1 MTGLRLPPAGQ
12 PDAAEPGELA
22 GQPDTAE
29 PGELAGQPDTAEPAE
44 LAGQP
49 DVAGAAEAAGAAGLP
64 GLAVGR
70 PDAGARLGALGWLRW
85 AWRQLTSMRTA
96 LILLFL
102 LAVGSVPG
110 SLLPQ
115 EGINPAGVSQYYTV
129 HPSLAPILAS
139 LSLFNV
145 FGAPWYAAIYLLLF
159 LSLAGC
165 VLPRTF
171 RLVGSA
177 RQPPPRA
184 PRNLARLPLSASC
197 RTALGPAAALES
209 AAELLSGKRF
219 RMRGGDGWLAA
230 EKGYLREV
238 GNLLFH
244 IALLGVLVSIGLGG
258 LFGYKADRLLVVGSE
273 FPNTVTALDE
283 FHPGRLVS
291 PSDLQPFSLTLDR
304 FSASYV
310 TSGILAGQPSSFD
323 ADISYRSLPGAAV
336 RRYVLSVNHPLVV
349 DGVRVFL
356 IGHGYAPEFRVT
368 DGAGQVVFDGA
379 VPFIPVQTAGLTSEG
394 AIKVPDADPQQ
405 LGFVGVF
412 LPTAVDVDGRLESA
426 FPAALHPMV
435 SLVSYAGNLGMNS
448 GPPQS
453 VYSLD
458 TARLHRL
465 PIAPRP
471 LAVGQSMKL
480 PDRLGT
486 LTYTGYRQWISLA
499 ITYDPG
505 QPYALWSGIAVLAGL
520 ILSFLVRRR
529 RVFVR
534 ARAAGDGGTVVDLG
548 GLARSDAAGG
558 FEEEFAGLADEIRA
572 RLSALVA
579 DPPAATSHD
588 CGPGRENNGP
598 VPAKEDHGPVPAKED
613 HGPVPV
619 KEDHGPALVKEDHD
633 PALGKAEGE

>member
-1 MTGLRLPPAGQ
+1 VTGLRLPTGSQRGDQQAAAPAQG
-12 PDAAEPGELA
+12 AAGGPA
-22 GQPDTAE
+22 AQQPDTA
-29 PGELAGQPDTAEPAE
+29 
-44 LAGQP
+44 
-49 DVAGAAEAAGAAGLP
+49 V
-64 GLAVGR
+64 
-70 PDAGARLGALGWLRW
+70 RLGVLGWVRW

-96 LILLFL
+96 LVLLFL
-102 LAVGSVPG
+102 LAVASVPG

-115 EGINPAGVSQYYTV
+115 EGINPAGVSQYYSA
-129 HPSLAPILAS
+129 HPLLAPILAR

-145 FGAPWYAAIYLLLF
+145 FGAPWFAAIYLLLF

-184 PRNLARLPLSASC
+184 PRNVARLPLHASW
-197 RTALGPAAALES
+197 RTALEPEAALAS
-209 AAELLSGKRF
+209 AATILSGKRF
-219 RMRGGDGWLAA
+219 RVRSGDGWVAA

-244 IALLGVLVSIGLGG
+244 LALLGVLVSVALGG
-258 LFGYKADRLLVVGSE
+258 LFGYKADRLLVVGSA

-283 FHPGRLVS
+283 FHPGRFVS
-291 PSDLQPFSLTLDR
+291 PGDLQPFSVTLDR
-304 FSASYV
+304 FRASYV
-310 TSGILAGQPSSFD
+310 TSGVLTGQPAAFD
-323 ADISYRSLPGAAV
+323 AYIRYSARPGAAV
-336 RRYVLSVNHPLVV
+336 RPYTLSVNHPLVV

-368 DGAGQVVFDGA
+368 DGAGRVVFSGA

-412 LPTAVDVDGRLESA
+412 LPTAVDVGGRLDSA
-426 FPAALHPMV
+426 FPAPLHPMV

-453 VYSLD
+453 VYTLD
-458 TARLHRL
+458 TAQLHRL

-480 PDRLGT
+480 PDGLGT
-486 LTYTGYRQWISLA
+486 LTYTGYKQWVSLA

-505 QPYALWSGIAVLAGL
+505 QTPALVSGVAVLAGL

-529 RVFVR
+529 RVFLR
-534 ARAAGDGGTVVDLG
+534 ARADDGGTVVEFG

-558 FEEEFAGLADEIRA
+558 FEEEFSGLAGEISAGAGGPGA
-572 RLSALVA
+572 RSALPETGPSPGPA
-579 DPPAATSHD
+579 EGARPDPSPAAGADTDPS
-588 CGPGRENNGP
+588 
-598 VPAKEDHGPVPAKED
+598 PAAAAGADT
-613 HGPVPV
+613 
-619 KEDHGPALVKEDHD
+619 D
-633 PALGKAEGE
+633 PSLGTAGGE

>member
-1 MTGLRLPPAGQ
+1 MTGLRLPPGAERRDLPAAATAALQPGAG
-12 PDAAEPGELA
+12 
-22 GQPDTAE
+22 
-29 PGELAGQPDTAEPAE
+29 
-44 LAGQP
+44 
-49 DVAGAAEAAGAAGLP
+49 V
-64 GLAVGR
+64 
-70 PDAGARLGALGWLRW
+70 RLGPLGWLRW

-115 EGINPAGVSQYYTV
+115 EGINPAGVSQYFTA
-129 HPSLAPILAS
+129 HPALAPILAD

-171 RLVGSA
+171 RMVGSA

-184 PRNLARLPLSASC
+184 PRNLARLPLQASWQ
-197 RTALGPAAALES
+197 TALEPQAVLDS
-209 AAELLSGKRF
+209 AARTLAGKRF
-219 RMRGGDGWLAA
+219 RVRRGDGWLAA
-230 EKGYLREV
+230 EKGYLREA

-244 IALLGVLVSIGLGG
+244 IALLGVLVSIALGG
-258 LFGYKADRLLVVGSE
+258 LFGYKADRLLVVGTE

-291 PSDLQPFSLTLDR
+291 PGDLQPFSLTLLHFR
-304 FSASYV
+304 ASYV
-310 TSGILAGQPSSFD
+310 TSGVLTGQPAAFD
-323 ADISYRSLPGAAV
+323 AAIRYSARPGAPEHG
-336 RRYVLSVNHPLVV
+336 YTLSVNHPLIV

-356 IGHGYAPEFRVT
+356 IGHGYAPVFRVT
-368 DGAGQVVFDGA
+368 DGAGKVVFAGA
-379 VPFIPVQTAGLTSEG
+379 VPFIPVETAGLTSEG
-394 AIKVPDADPQQ
+394 AIKVPDADPEQ

-412 LPTAVDVDGRLESA
+412 LPTAVDVGGRLESA
-426 FPAALHPMV
+426 FPAPLHPMV

-453 VYSLD
+453 VYTLD
-458 TARLHRL
+458 TAQMHRL

-480 PDRLGT
+480 PDGMGT
-486 LTYTGYRQWISLA
+486 LTYTGYKQWISLA

-505 QPYALWSGIAVLAGL
+505 QTAALVSGIAVLAGL

-534 ARAAGDGGTVVDLG
+534 ARAGDGGGTVVDLG

-558 FEEEFAGLADEIRA
+558 FEEEFSSLAGE
-572 RLSALVA
+572 LSGR
-579 DPPAATSHD
+579 PGEPAAATAA
-588 CGPGRENNGP
+588 PN
-598 VPAKEDHGPVPAKED
+598 
-613 HGPVPV
+613 
-619 KEDHGPALVKEDHD
+619 HD
-633 PALGKAEGE
+633 PSLGTSEGE